1 MEISNACNGKK
12 KYQRLKSQ
20 ENREKIIS
28 DWSST
33 QKLPSLAYRWKDNA
47 AGKKKPLEEVEM
59 RFLSQWSP
67 FLMRELLSNKRFWT
81 QNTLGDQ

>member
-1 MEISNACNGKK
+1 MEISNAHDGKK

-33 QKLPSLAYRWKDNA
+33 QKRTSLAYRWKDNA
-47 AGKKKPLEEVEM
+47 AG
-59 RFLSQWSP
+59 Q
-67 FLMRELLSNKRFWT
+67 
-81 QNTLGDQ
+81 